1 MYHNYRINASVLMEN
16 NLFRE
21 VNIESY
27 VGGVKKVVSTKA
39 NIETFCLY
47 DFLFFFTNSNKR
59 KIIKEGAFEYT
70 WINYS
75 YIIDK
80 NPCLFLN
87 NAKIKR
93 HLEILKEL
101 ELIKILN
108 DNGSIYI
115 CLINAELSMISKEA
129 VMNHNQDPVM
139 NHNYPPVM
147 NHNRNNNNNINN
159 NKNINNIKKNT
170 KKSLREDC
178 ISLFEDSKNE
188 IKYFNLDDWLEWVDY
203 KLAKE
208 TKITLATFKKNLKQ
222 LVNFGE
228 NAKQSIDTSISS
240 NWSGLFSIR
249 TQKDIKQGVSMPK
262 DNKSDF
268 RGVSV
273 RNKEECNWFL
283 DFLKGD
289 DKE

>member
-1 MYHNYRINASVLMEN
+1 MKKILINTLSQNGFIVLNKSLIKRFNSLNLACVLSFFIDKWAYFNGEDFFYTIEN
-16 NLFRE
+16 IQDDTFLSER
-21 VNIESY
+21 NIRDCI
-27 VGGVKKVVSTKA
+27 KKLIQMK
-39 NIETFCLY
+39 ILIKKE
-47 DFLFFFTNSNKR
+47 FTGLPPKQYYN
-59 KIIKEGAFEYT
+59 
-70 WINYS
+70 INYKMV
-75 YIIDK
+75 I
-80 NPCLFLN
+80 N
-87 NAKIKR
+87 
-93 HLEILKEL
+93 
-101 ELIKILN
+101 ILN
-108 DNGSIYI
+108 DSEIPCKNDTFNP
-115 CLINAELSMISKEA
+115 CKNDR
-129 VMNHNQDPVM
+129 VNHCDSDRDIIDNKNKDIK
-139 NHNYPPVM
+139 NK
-147 NHNRNNNNNINN
+147 N
-159 NKNINNIKKNT
+159 NKNKDIKKNT

-188 IKYFNLDDWLEWVDY
+188 IKHFNLDDWLEWVDY

-240 NWSGLFSIR
+240 NWSGLFAIR
-249 TQKDIKQGVSMPK
+249 TQKDVKQGVSMPK

-273 RNKEECNWFL
+273 QNKEECNWFL